1 MRPLNYHSHS
11 ELSQQANKTRTKQS
25 KLNQKNTQNAKRK
38 QMHTKNSS
46 GDERVNM
53 KFFYD
58 DILYVLQNHV
68 EY

>member
-1 MRPLNYHSHS
+1 
-11 ELSQQANKTRTKQS
+11 
-25 KLNQKNTQNAKRK
+25 
-38 QMHTKNSS
+38 MHTKNSS

-58 DILYVLQNHV
+58 DILYILQNRV